1 MSELINHQQPTD
13 KVSLRNKAIIDAN
26 PDMLIVVS
34 GTGQIIDFLPGT
46 PNILNLFTETCTG
59 KKLDNLFPPDVSLG
73 IMKQMNRLLTEGNA
87 ENYNFQIGAGSHTKF
102 FESRFVLYGCTE
114 VLIIVRDISDQRK
127 AECALVR
134 KGKILEAV
142 ASASQSLLRDDSLEE
157 AVNEALQTIGNATGQ
172 DRVYIFEFHQNE
184 NFDQLLTSQRF
195 EWVKQGILPQIQNP
209 SLQNLIVSE
218 AMPRW
223 YDSFLSGGHIEGNIR
238 DFPLNERINLESQ
251 DIISIVAVPVIVENK
266 CVGFAGFDNCHSE
279 SDWSGDEI
287 AILKVLA
294 SSFGMAMI
302 KQLRKNEL
310 DKTIRFM
317 EEREE
322 RFRLIINNSSDV
334 LGIINQDGTYQYIS
348 ESVQKISGLLNTEL
362 QGSSFL
368 DYVHPDDKRKV
379 YRSFI
384 ESLENPG
391 IVLILQYRLKH
402 MHLGWVHV
410 EAVGLNLIDQPSI
423 KGILVSIRNIASR
436 KEAELALKKSEE
448 RYSMVLNATEQG
460 IWDWDLHTNEVFYS
474 AQWKQQLG
482 YKDHELKNEFDTWLN
497 LLHPEDKVK
506 SINAVNSYLENP
518 TDRFILEFRL
528 RHKDGT
534 YRSIHNNAAS
544 IVDNGKVVRM
554 FGAHTDITER
564 KSAES
569 ALKESES
576 FRSTLLE
583 SMPIPFFYKDRNG
596 RYLGF
601 NRAFEL
607 FFGNSREAL
616 IGKSVYDINPPE
628 LADIYHKKDQ
638 ELFEKIDNQV
648 YESQVKNA
656 QGEIRD
662 VIFHKATLC
671 DARNQII
678 GLMGTIL
685 DITERKKAES
695 ALKAS
700 EQNYKSLMELF
711 RNLADNM
718 PDMIWAKDL
727 DKKYIFVNKAICTKL
742 LNAKNTKEPIGKTD
756 MFFAERER
764 QSHPEYPEWHTFG
777 EICENSDDIVMKTCQ
792 SGQFDE
798 SGNVKNQFLFLD
810 VVKSP
815 FLNEHGELIGTVG
828 SGRDVTDRKRDE
840 KILNIQY
847 NIALAMV
854 SLNKLE
860 DLLQFVADELSKL
873 IDTTNFFV
881 ALYNKETDKM
891 KQVIWKDEVDD
902 YLEWNADNSIS
913 GQVVKQGR
921 TLLLNREE
929 SDRLGRDLGI
939 ELLGTP
945 SECWLGVPLKINN
958 QSYGAIVIQNY
969 TNPNAY
975 DTSTASLLEMISHL
989 ISMFIENQRILD
1001 DLVLAKDKAEE
1012 SERLK
1017 TAFLQNMSHEIRTP
1031 MNAISGF
1038 SQMLQNPFLT
1048 MEKRENY
1055 TSIIINS
1062 TNQLLSIVNNILTIS
1077 AIETKQE
1084 KACIDIINVNE
1095 IICDLNAIF
1104 RIQALNK
1111 GVSFFMKTGM
1121 TDDDAFIY
1129 GDKTKITQIL
1139 SNLLINAFKFTH
1151 QGYIEFGYNQ
1161 WKDEPNRAVQPIL
1174 EFFVKDTG
1182 IGIKPEVQK
1191 TIFDRFMQ
1199 ADKSIQYEYG
1209 GAGLGL
1215 SISKG
1220 LAEIL
1225 GGHIRLES
1233 EPGKGSVFFFD
1244 MPYQVAE
1251 KISRSKP
1258 VSPDIEKENT
1268 ILVAEDQENNY
1279 LLIQELLSH
1288 TKLKLI
1294 WAHDGKE
1301 ALELC
1306 QQNPQIELV
1315 LMDIKMPVMDG
1326 HTAAIEIKKLLPG
1339 LPVIALSA
1347 YALETEI
1354 QIYKDE
1360 AFDDYITK
1368 PVNPDELLMKIKNY
1382 IALQ

>member
-1 MSELINHQQPTD
+1 MPKSGNHQRPIDNT
-13 KVSLRNKAIIDAN
+13 SFRNKAIIDAN
-26 PDMLIVVS
+26 PDMLFVVS
-34 GTGQIIDFLPGT
+34 GAGQIVDFQAGSF
-46 PNILNLFTETCTG
+46 NLFNLSPETCIG
-59 KKLDNLFPPDVSLG
+59 KNITELIPTDVAPG
-73 IMKQMNRLLTEGNA
+73 IMNQVSQLLTKGNA
-87 ENYNFQIGAGSHTKF
+87 DNYNFQIPVEEQIKF
-102 FESRFVLYGCTE
+102 FESRFVLSGCTE
-114 VLIIVRDISDQRK
+114 VLIIVRDITDRRK
-127 AECALVR
+127 TECALIR

-172 DRVYIFEFHQNE
+172 DRVYIFEFHQSE

-195 EWVKQGILPQIQNP
+195 EWVKPGVLPQIQNP

-251 DIISIVAVPVIVENK
+251 DIVSIVAVPVIVENK

-287 AILKVLA
+287 AILKALA

-402 MHLGWVHV
+402 IHLGWVHV

-518 TDRFILEFRL
+518 IDRFILEFRL

-583 SMPIPFFYKDRNG
+583 SMPIPFFYKDING
-596 RYLGF
+596 LYLGF

-607 FFGNSREAL
+607 FFGNSREDL

-638 ELFEKIDNQV
+638 ELFEKIGNQV

-656 QGEIRD
+656 QDEIRD

-671 DARNQII
+671 DAKNHII

-742 LNAKNTKEPIGKTD
+742 LNAESTSEPIGKTD
-756 MFFAERER
+756 LYFAKRERE
-764 QSHPEYPEWHTFG
+764 SHPEFPQWHTFG
-777 EICENSDDIVMKTCQ
+777 EICEKSDDIVMKTCQ
-792 SGQFDE
+792 TGQFDE
-798 SGNVKNQFLFLD
+798 SGNVKNQFLYLD

-929 SDRLGRDLGI
+929 SDKLGRDLGI

-975 DTSTASLLEMISHL
+975 DISTANLLEMISHL

-1095 IICDLNAIF
+1095 IIYDLNAIF

-1121 TDDDAFIY
+1121 TDDEAFIY

-1151 QGYIEFGYNQ
+1151 QGYIEFGYNH
-1161 WKDEPNRAVQPIL
+1161 WKDAPNSLVQPMV

-1244 MPYQVAE
+1244 MPFQVAE
-1251 KISRSKP
+1251 KIPRSKP

-1268 ILVAEDQENNY
+1268 ILIAEDQENNY

-1301 ALELC
+1301 ALDLC
-1306 QQNPQIELV
+1306 QQNPQIKLV
-1315 LMDIKMPVMDG
+1315 LMDIKMPAMDG

-1360 AFDDYITK
+1360 AFEDYITK
-1368 PVNPDELLMKIKNY
+1368 PVHPNELLMKIKNY
-1382 IALQ
+1382 IAL